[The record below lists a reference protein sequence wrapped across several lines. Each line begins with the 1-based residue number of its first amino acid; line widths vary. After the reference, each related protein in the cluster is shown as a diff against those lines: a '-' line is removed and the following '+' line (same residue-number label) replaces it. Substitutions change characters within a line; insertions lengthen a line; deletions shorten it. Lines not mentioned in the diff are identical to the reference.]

1 MCEIKF
7 IACFHQRQPI
17 ILDLLVT
24 YFFKCLIVLRA
35 SGPKLPAR
43 KPREEPPER
52 RLLKKTK
59 RLPKLIMPPI
69 SFD

>member
-7 IACFHQRQPI
+7 IACFYQRQPI
-17 ILDLLVT
+17 ILDLLQ

-59 RLPKLIMPPI
+59 RLLKLIMPPI